1 MLRVCVVWL
10 SVWLVVAE
18 CNDEDGGGDCDGKFG
33 ANEITAGVVVR
44 ERSSSSASACHIMLL
59 FVVYMSVDVS
69 MAI

>member
-44 ERSSSSASACHIMLL
+44 
-59 FVVYMSVDVS
+59 
-69 MAI
+69 